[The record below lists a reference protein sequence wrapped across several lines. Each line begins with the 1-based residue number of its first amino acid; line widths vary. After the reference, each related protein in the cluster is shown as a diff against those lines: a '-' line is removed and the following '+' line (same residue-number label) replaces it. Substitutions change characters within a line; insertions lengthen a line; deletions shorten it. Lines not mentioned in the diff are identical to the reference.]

1 MFAEST
7 NRWPI
12 WKIGGR
18 FWLPFGRLS
27 VREKS
32 VADWEKSVADFA
44 CCYFSETYFLGQ
56 ICYNFMGVSFTINI
70 GLVSDYFRER

>member
-44 CCYFSETYFLGQ
+44 CCYFSETYFWAR
-56 ICYNFMGVSFTINI
+56 FVTI
-70 GLVSDYFRER
+70 LWEFLLL

>member
-32 VADWEKSVADFA
+32 VADLENRWPISRAVIF
-44 CCYFSETYFLGQ
+44 FRNVFLGQ

-70 GLVSDYFRER
+70 GIVSV

>member
-18 FWLPFGRLS
+18 FRVLLFFRN
-27 VREKS
+27 V
-32 VADWEKSVADFA
+32 
-44 CCYFSETYFLGQ
+44 FLGQ

-70 GLVSDYFRER
+70 GIVSV

>member
-18 FWLPFGRLS
+18 FRVLLFFRN
-27 VREKS
+27 V
-32 VADWEKSVADFA
+32 
-44 CCYFSETYFLGQ
+44 FLGQ

-70 GLVSDYFRER
+70 GLVSDYFERDRGG